1 MTRRAKTAGATIS
14 SAPPMPP
21 APPSRP
27 SARPARSAAP
37 RGSSSPWPAC
47 RSAAPPPAPPPGVSK
62 DTIEKARA
70 AARRAVIG
78 GLQPS
83 RIHEVVADCMAA
95 YLHVR
100 EMALHDATVA
110 RPAPLERGKALDNA
124 LRANIAV
131 VRFCQDMRLMPK
143 APIDLALAI
152 KDHPALKALAPEELP
167 RFFKGVTR
175 TLIALGEPSAVDQV
189 RALAAALN
197 GGEEVEGEGAEEGGA
212 WGRTTG
218 RRRPR

>member
-1 MTRRAKTAGATIS
+1 MTADNPTTPGHDATRQDGWRDDFVRAAHAPGPALTAIGEAREERRAKVLKLHLAGVPIRRLATTL
-14 SAPPMPP
+14 
-21 APPSRP
+21 
-27 SARPARSAAP
+27 
-37 RGSSSPWPAC
+37 
-47 RSAAPPPAPPPGVSK
+47 GVSK
-62 DTIEKARA
+62 DTIEKDLA

-110 RPAPLERGKALDNA
+110 RPGTLERGKALDNA

-212 WGRTTG
+212 
-218 RRRPR
+218 

>member
-1 MTRRAKTAGATIS
+1 MTRRAKVAGGAIL
-14 SAPPMPP
+14 SAPPT
-21 APPSRP
+21 R
-27 SARPARSAAP
+27 R
-37 RGSSSPWPAC
+37 
-47 RSAAPPPAPPPGVSK
+47 APPPP
-62 DTIEKARA
+62 
-70 AARRAVIG
+70 RRAVIG

-110 RPAPLERGKALDNA
+110 TPGTLERGKALDNA

-131 VRFCQDMRLMPK
+131 VRFCQDMRVMPK

-152 KDHPALKALAPEELP
+152 KDHPALKALTLEELP

-197 GGEEVEGEGAEEGGA
+197 GGEEAEADGGAAEGG
-212 WGRTTG
+212 G
-218 RRRPR
+218 RRT